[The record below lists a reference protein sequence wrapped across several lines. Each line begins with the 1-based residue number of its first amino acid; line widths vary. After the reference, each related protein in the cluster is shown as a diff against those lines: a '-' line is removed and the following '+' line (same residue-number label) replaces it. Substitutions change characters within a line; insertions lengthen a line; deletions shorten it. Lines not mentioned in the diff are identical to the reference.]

1 MYIKKPTY
9 HIRASSK
16 EKDTSYNIEEIPI
29 KRLTTLMAINNK
41 PPKRS
46 IRPLSFLNCS
56 QRSFFSAS
64 LIQKTDLEKA
74 YAKTPTSSNNTS
86 EI

>member
-9 HIRASSK
+9 HIRASCK
-16 EKDTSYNIEEIPI
+16 EKDSVYTIDEIPI
-29 KRLTTLMAINNK
+29 KRLTRLMAINNK
-41 PPKRS
+41 PPKRR

-64 LIQKTDLEKA
+64 FIQKTDLEKA
-74 YAKTPTSSNNTS
+74 
-86 EI
+86 

>member
-16 EKDTSYNIEEIPI
+16 ERETGYTIEEIPI
-29 KRLTTLMAINNK
+29 KRLTILMAINSK
-41 PPKRS
+41 PPKRR

-64 LIQKTDLEKA
+64 FIQKTDLEKV
-74 YAKTPTSSNNTS
+74 
-86 EI
+86 